1 MVSRLTQWKC
11 SKEACKTITHV
22 ETFDSEVD
30 KQQKRYTS
38 TLPDTMAFTWGWD
51 PLLWQMC
58 THLTAVST
66 SSSDYT
72 VLD

>member
-30 KQQKRYTS
+30 KQQKRYS
-38 TLPDTMAFTWGWD
+38 SMLPDTNGIHMGVG
-51 PLLWQMC
+51 P
-58 THLTAVST
+58 ST
-66 SSSDYT
+66 LADVYT
-72 VLD
+72 PHSC